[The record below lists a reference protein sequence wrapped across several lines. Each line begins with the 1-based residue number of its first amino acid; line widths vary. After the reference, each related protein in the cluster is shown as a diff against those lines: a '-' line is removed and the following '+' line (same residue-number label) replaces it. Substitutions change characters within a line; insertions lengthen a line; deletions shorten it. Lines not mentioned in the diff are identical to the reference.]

1 MRYAG
6 VLARQ
11 PWTEPTLMQWK
22 FRVLT
27 TGPQG
32 MSQSL
37 SICQNSV
44 THKYPGKVSSWKRE
58 HPVWRPWTG
67 RVLCMLRHIKKAS
80 RPACLEQ
87 WFSSSG
93 KFLELKIIGLYLRP
107 TGSETLGP
115 GPGYLFSKSGSAT
128 RIQNEH
134 SYQVGRWLGW
144 RKFGDKGCHSK
155 GRVREDE

>member
-1 MRYAG
+1 M
-6 VLARQ
+6 ARLLLFFFFEMDHFKSLSGFLDPRHVGFQ
-11 PWTEPTLMQWK
+11 LPNHGLNPHSLHWK

-32 MSQSL
+32 KSQSL
-37 SICQNSV
+37 SICQNSI
-44 THKYPGKVSSWKRE
+44 TYKYPGKVSSWKKE
-58 HPVWRPWTG
+58 HPVRRPWTG

-93 KFLELKIIGLYLRP
+93 KFLELQIIGLYLRP

-115 GPGYLFSKSGSAT
+115 GPGNLFLKSVSAT
-128 RIQNEH
+128 QNI
-134 SYQVGRWLGW
+134 
-144 RKFGDKGCHSK
+144 
-155 GRVREDE
+155 